1 MVSTVAL
8 DRLAVLAVALASGP
22 IPLLGIDHPATHVL
36 ILGVIGTQA
45 WLMARPDTST
55 GGVVRVLD
63 LGWPGWG
70 PAWMWVATAGVGSA
84 AVKWWLDGVWLDGQ
98 GGIAFYDA
106 LLREQG
112 IVTASGVRWEVL
124 AASAPVLW
132 LVILVDGVFFS
143 GLIQKRVAARTSL
156 HLGVHLQAALFGL
169 PHTFA
174 GPASDPLYGLFT
186 YLAGLAY
193 GYVYAWAGSHWMPA
207 ALLWLHVMTVWL
219 LMLLA

>member
-1 MVSTVAL
+1 MVRTVAL
-8 DRLAVLAVALASGP
+8 DRLAILAVVLASGP
-22 IPLLGIDHPATHVL
+22 IPLLGIGHPATHVL
-36 ILGVIGTQA
+36 MLAVLGAFA
-45 WLMARPDTST
+45 WQLVRPDTSIAGAVRALGL
-55 GGVVRVLD
+55 GGPRR
-63 LGWPGWG
+63 GR
-70 PAWMWVATAGVGSA
+70 AWAWVAVAGVGSA
-84 AVKWWLDGVWLDGQ
+84 AVKWWLDGVWLHGQ
-98 GGIAFYDA
+98 GGTAFYDA

-124 AASAPVLW
+124 AASAPVLL

-174 GPASDPLYGLFT
+174 GPASDPLYGFFT